1 MTMPHPHR
9 LEQAAMKHIWACTC
23 GLETECEAK
32 DMALGA
38 VWECKQC
45 HTVFGHVYPRG
56 GGRAW
61 IKIGYDDVVFHDL
74 LGHRRAEDEDEDAAV
89 SHS

>member
-1 MTMPHPHR
+1 
-9 LEQAAMKHIWACTC
+9 MKHIWACTC

-45 HTVFGHVYPRG
+45 HTVFGHVYPKG

-74 LGHRRAEDEDEDAAV
+74 LGHRRAEDEDEDTAITAGQTPQARE
-89 SHS
+89 